1 MSTSII
7 LTDNCNQSE
16 LLPPEFTWDSVF
28 LGNQTVSDDFMT
40 ERADQQQRERD
51 NL

>member
-1 MSTSII
+1 MSTRIISI
-7 LTDNCNQSE
+7 NNRSQSK
-16 LLPPEFTWDSVF
+16 LLSESTWDSVF